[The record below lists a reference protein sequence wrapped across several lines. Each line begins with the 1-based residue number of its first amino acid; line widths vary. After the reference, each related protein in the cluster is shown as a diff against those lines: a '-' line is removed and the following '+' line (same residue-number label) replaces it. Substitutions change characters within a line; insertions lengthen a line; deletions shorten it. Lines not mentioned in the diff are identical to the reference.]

1 MMSSL
6 RSLMGRSSHARLLR
20 GVTAEAAAGQ
30 TLPRPVQ
37 TGPAAP
43 QIANRME
50 YVMGFGGPIGLIVVG
65 LILALAF
72 DQQQVGPLNVTTL
85 GWILVLAGALWLV
98 LTIVQ
103 QNTKRRHTTTA
114 TTTDA
119 EGRQASTQRTTESD
133 PPAPPAV

>member
-1 MMSSL
+1 
-6 RSLMGRSSHARLLR
+6 
-20 GVTAEAAAGQ
+20 
-30 TLPRPVQ
+30 
-37 TGPAAP
+37 
-43 QIANRME
+43 
-50 YVMGFGGPIGLIVVG
+50 MGFGGPIGLIVVG

-98 LTIVQ
+98 LTIIQ

-119 EGRQASTQRTTESD
+119 EGRQASAQRTTESD
-133 PPAPPAV
+133 PPPPPAV